1 MNNDKVIMR
10 KVYSLKKIYFILV
23 YFLCMVVINVNVIR
37 NACVK
42 RSRDLCI
49 ISGMQ
54 YKNVHH
60 THFVLVYPDIKDI
73 LN

>member
-54 YKNVHH
+54 YKNVQH